1 MNWDQCGPLAEQPVE
16 IYELL
21 SHYLFRK
28 ELRPDDTV
36 KPEAVIPYPHEA
48 LSATRHEELTNE
60 DIWDSGRVIAAIQG
74 RTLMGRADFKRG
86 DMPKGLNAIPDEPP
100 RNHANIIGW
109 PSDRSAQ
116 MAQALLLAGACVGR
130 RLSA

>member
-1 MNWDQCGPLAEQPVE
+1 M
-16 IYELL
+16 
-21 SHYLFRK
+21 
-28 ELRPDDTV
+28 RPDDTV

-60 DIWDSGRVIAAIQG
+60 DIWDSGRVIAAMQG
-74 RTLMGRADFKRG
+74 RTLMGRADFKPG

-109 PSDRSAQ
+109 PSEKSAQ